1 MYYAKAS
8 GNMTPKKGLRF
19 YQTDAFTD
27 TPFAGNP
34 AAICLPDQPMESR
47 VMQAIAREMNLS
59 ETAFPEPPDDLG
71 DRRLRWF
78 TPTTEVPLCGH
89 ATLAAAAVLF
99 DRGEDSPVRFRT
111 LSGVLTVHKEDDG
124 ALRMDFPVDFP
135 VERDAP
141 DGLLEAL
148 GAPDAQAVLKGRLIW
163 VVRVADEARLKAL
176 TPDFSALLRVDV
188 DGVMGVS
195 VTAPGTDVD
204 FVSRGFFPWSG
215 VDEDPV
221 TGSAH
226 TTLGAY
232 WADQLQKNTLTARQ
246 VSERSGDLTL
256 RMNGERIHLIGH
268 AVTVAEGELFLPA

>member
-1 MYYAKAS
+1 
-8 GNMTPKKGLRF
+8 MTPKKGLRF

-27 TPFAGNP
+27 TPFGGNP
-34 AAICLPDQPMESR
+34 AAICLPDEPMEAR
-47 VMQAIAREMNLS
+47 VMQAIAQEMNLS
-59 ETAFPEPPDDLG
+59 ETAFSEPPDKSG

-99 DRGEDSPVRFRT
+99 DRGADSPVRFRT
-111 LSGVLTVHKEDDG
+111 LSGVLTVHKEENG
-124 ALRMDFPVDFP
+124 ALRMDFPVDRP
-135 VERDAP
+135 LASAAP

-148 GAPDAQAVLKGRLIW
+148 GARPAAAVLRGRLIW
-163 VVRVADEARLKAL
+163 VVRVADEETLRSLA
-176 TPDFSALLRVDV
+176 PDFTALARVDV

-232 WADQLQKNTLTARQ
+232 WADELGKTTLTARQ

-256 RMNGERIHLIGH
+256 KLQGDRIHLIGH

>member
-1 MYYAKAS
+1 
-8 GNMTPKKGLRF
+8 MTSRKGLRF

-27 TPFAGNP
+27 TPFGGNP
-34 AAICLPDQPMESR
+34 AAICLPDAPMEAQM
-47 VMQAIAREMNLS
+47 MQNIAREMNLS
-59 ETAFPEPPDDLG
+59 ETAFPEPPDERG

-99 DRGEDSPVRFRT
+99 DRGVDSPVRFRT
-111 LSGVLTVHKEDDG
+111 LSGVLTVHREDDG
-124 ALRMDFPVDFP
+124 ALRMDFPLDQP
-135 VERDAP
+135 VTSEP
-141 DGLLEAL
+141 PSGLLPAL
-148 GAPDAQAVLKGRLIW
+148 GIDAAEAVLQGGLIW
-163 VVRVADEARLKAL
+163 VVRVADEATLRSLA
-176 TPDFSALLRVDV
+176 PDFTALSGVDV

-195 VTAPGTDVD
+195 VTAPGSDVD

-232 WADQLQKNTLTARQ
+232 WADELGKTTLTARQ
-246 VSERSGDLTL
+246 VSQRSGDMTIKLE
-256 RMNGERIHLIGH
+256 GDRIHLIGR
-268 AVTVAEGELFLPA
+268 AVTVAEGELYLPA